1 MSSSSR
7 VFRPLAWIAVLVAPI
22 VLAGCTGLTPVYG
35 TNGLGQERV
44 AVRYGQP
51 ASRLDQII
59 YEELSLRLGKS
70 GGDVPTVTVA
80 TTTASRSLTNDTIG
94 APSKPQQMTVTA
106 QVNVTDVDG
115 TVLLSRSRSATADY
129 TNGSQGLANQQAAD
143 DAAERAARQLADT
156 LRLEI
161 IAALAR

>member
-7 VFRPLAWIAVLVAPI
+7 ALRIVALGAALLAPLA
-22 VLAGCTGLTPVYG
+22 LAGCSGLTPVYG
-35 TNGLGQERV
+35 TGGLARERV
-44 AVRYGQP
+44 DVRFAEPGN
-51 ASRLDQII
+51 RLDQII
-59 YEELSLRLGKS
+59 YQELSLRLGQS
-70 GGDVPTVTVA
+70 SGDVPTVRVA
-80 TTTASRSLTNDTIG
+80 AGSGSRSLTNDTVG
-94 APSKPQQMTVTA
+94 APTTPQQMTVSA
-106 QVNVTDVDG
+106 QLTVTDVDG
-115 TVLLSRSRSATADY
+115 TVLLSRTRSANADY